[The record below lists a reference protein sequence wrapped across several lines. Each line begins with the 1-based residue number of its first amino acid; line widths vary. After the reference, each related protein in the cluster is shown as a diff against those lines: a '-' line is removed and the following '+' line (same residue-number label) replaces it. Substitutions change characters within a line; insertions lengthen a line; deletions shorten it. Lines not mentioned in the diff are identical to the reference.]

1 MHDVLLCTGCNAFER
16 VSIVCAI
23 VISTDLSSLIQNF
36 WPIGGGSPK
45 KVFIMGGGEG
55 STAREVL
62 KHSSVK
68 KVVMCDIDQVYDIT
82 SLCVP
87 SCSFLLP
94 TLLLFFSFL
103 THRSYNIQHMGSLHK
118 NPWSS
123 TSASNLPSVCFVS
136 FWLLLCINSFGTF
149 LQFFSSS
156 SHLMLW
162 ITILFYA

>member
-1 MHDVLLCTGCNAFER
+1 MRALLLCRILHTGESEFQTIELVESGPFGKVLLLDGKLQSAEADEFVYHE
-16 VSIVCAI
+16 SIVHPALLYH
-23 VISTDLSSLIQNF
+23 SN
-36 WPIGGGSPK
+36 PK

-103 THRSYNIQHMGSLHK
+103 THRS
-118 NPWSS
+118 
-123 TSASNLPSVCFVS
+123 
-136 FWLLLCINSFGTF
+136 
-149 LQFFSSS
+149 
-156 SHLMLW
+156 
-162 ITILFYA
+162 

>member
-1 MHDVLLCTGCNAFER
+1 MHDVLLCAGCNAFER

-23 VISTDLSSLIQNF
+23 VISTDFSS
-36 WPIGGGSPK
+36 IGGGSPK

-68 KVVMCDIDQVYDIT
+68 KVVMCDIDQVYNIT
-82 SLCVP
+82 SLCVL

-103 THRSYNIQHMGSLHK
+103 THRS
-118 NPWSS
+118 
-123 TSASNLPSVCFVS
+123 
-136 FWLLLCINSFGTF
+136 
-149 LQFFSSS
+149 
-156 SHLMLW
+156 
-162 ITILFYA
+162 